1 MGPNKGGDA
10 VIDLAA
16 FRLSYFETESSMLG
30 KRGAIG
36 TGKAWR
42 CMKGSL
48 ASILGVPGAND
59 HLKGWPGSHA
69 DMLQARVEHAR
80 SRSLDWMRGLHAQ
93 DEPRGVSRLSAAH
106 DAVRWPG
113 MLLPATAHAV
123 LLQKLFGEIIH
134 LRGQDRAALVAWF
147 EQARRPDGLFRI
159 DGMTP
164 ETIFKKP
171 DLDETWRYIGLQN
184 TSLCL
189 AAIEALDPIRHP
201 RLELADPWLDPVI
214 LKAWL
219 GERDLREP
227 LIEAETIANLA
238 ALLLARQRHGSSD
251 ARQGAKA
258 GLAVI
263 LAWLERTQEPMSGFW
278 GVGQTLSATRI
289 LQAMTGAAGLFQLFH
304 AARREPPFQER
315 AVDYALSLSPPKIL
329 SAVSDAALVD
339 ILAHAAGASEHRR
352 AAIDQLLAR
361 MLDALLD
368 YQNQDGGFPDL
379 RSGAWKQDAWFD
391 GYEEK
396 QGVSNMAA
404 SFLRWWAI
412 ALICERLWPGW
423 KTWSFRRSPGPG
435 FRAEM
440 LGQKPG

>member
-1 MGPNKGGDA
+1 MGRA
-10 VIDLAA
+10 VIDLTA
-16 FRLSYFETESSMLG
+16 FRLSYFETESFMPG
-30 KRGAIG
+30 KRVAIG
-36 TGKAWR
+36 TGRAWR
-42 CMKGSL
+42 GMKGSL
-48 ASILGVPGAND
+48 ASILGAAGAND
-59 HLKGWPGSHA
+59 DLKGWTGSHA
-69 DMLQARVEHAR
+69 DLLQARVEQAR
-80 SRSLDWMRGLHAQ
+80 GRALAWMHGLQAPG
-93 DEPRGVSRLSAAH
+93 EPRGVSCLSAAH
-106 DAVRWPG
+106 DASRWPG

-123 LLQKLFGEIIH
+123 LLQKLFGEIIN
-134 LRGQDRAALVAWF
+134 LRGEDRAALVAWF

-159 DGMTP
+159 AGMTP

-201 RLELADPWLDPVI
+201 RLELADPWLDPLI

-238 ALLLARQRHGSSD
+238 ALLMARQRHGSSD
-251 ARQGAKA
+251 ARQGAKT
-258 GLAVI
+258 GLALI
-263 LAWLERTQEPMSGFW
+263 LAWLDRAQEPATGFW
-278 GVGQTLSATRI
+278 GLGQTLGATRL

-304 AARREPPFQER
+304 AARREPPFQDR

-329 SAVSDAALVD
+329 SAASDAALVD
-339 ILAHAAGASEHRR
+339 ILAHAAGASDYRR
-352 AAIDQLLAR
+352 AAIDQWLAR

-379 RSGAWKQDAWFD
+379 RGGAWKQDAWFD

-396 QGVSNMAA
+396 QGLSNMTA

-423 KTWSFRRSPGPG
+423 KAWGFRRSPGPG
-435 FRAEM
+435 FRAETA
-440 LGQKPG
+440 GQKPG